1 MIDFELPER
10 VEQQYA
16 MTCGLAEAFIRPV
29 SRELDE
35 NEHEKPWGFINQI
48 WPVIQMQ
55 ETADLAKAEKRVAAQ
70 VDGDDTTADDGKR
83 KRPSIAALNLAHT
96 VEALSWGDAGIYL
109 CIPGGQLGGEAIKA
123 VGTIEQKRRFM
134 KRFTEGEPKWGAM
147 AITEPGAGSDTAA
160 ITASARLDEETN
172 EWVLNGEKIYV
183 TSGLMAA
190 QESEGF
196 VVVWA
201 TLDSSAGRAGI
212 KSFVVEAGTP
222 GMKVTKLE
230 DKLGIRA
237 SDTVS
242 IVFDDCRIPYDNI
255 LGSPEVKRRTSTEG
269 FKGVMKTFDASR
281 PLVAAS
287 AMGIAR
293 ATIEFVK
300 EALANEGLEVRYGV
314 PRHKLTAIE
323 RDVLQMEAE
332 YKAAW
337 LLTLRAVSLLDQRV
351 SNALESS
358 MCKVKAGKAVTLIT
372 QKAVEILGPLG
383 YSREWLVEKWMRDA
397 KINDLFEG
405 TGQINLLIVARRI
418 LGYTRRE
425 LK

>member
-10 VEQQYA
+10 IQQQYA
-16 MTCGLAEAFIRPV
+16 MIQAMAGAFIRPV

-35 NEHEKPWGFINQI
+35 NEHEKPWDFINQI

-55 ETADLAKAEKRVAAQ
+55 ESADMAKAEKRAAAAAEGEAKPS
-70 VDGDDTTADDGKR
+70 DNGKR
-83 KRPSIAALNLAHT
+83 RQSIASMMMAHT
-96 VEALSWGDAGIYL
+96 IEALSWGDAGIYL

-123 VGTIEQKRRFM
+123 VGTIDQKRRFM

-160 ITASARLDEETN
+160 ITTSARLDEETN
-172 EWVLNGEKIYV
+172 EWVLNGEKIFV

-190 QESEGF
+190 QESDGF
-196 VVVWA
+196 VIVWA
-201 TLDSSAGRAGI
+201 TLDPSAGRAGI
-212 KSFVVEAGTP
+212 KSFVIEAGTP
-222 GMKVTKLE
+222 GMKVSKIE
-230 DKLGIRA
+230 EKLGIRA

-242 IVFDDCRIPYDNI
+242 LVFDDCRIPYDNI
-255 LGSPEVKRRTSTEG
+255 LGSPEVKKRTTVKG

-293 ATIEFVK
+293 ATIDFVK
-300 EALANEGLEVRYGV
+300 ETLEKDGFELRYDV
-314 PRHKLTAIE
+314 PRHRMTVLEK
-323 RDVLQMEAE
+323 DVLEMEAQ

-337 LLTLRAVSLLDQRV
+337 LLTLRAVALLDQRQP
-351 SNALESS
+351 NALESS
-358 MCKVKAGKAVTLIT
+358 MCKVKAGKAATEIT
-372 QKAVEILGPLG
+372 QRAVEILGPLG